1 MTNRIYLGFMDELIK
16 QAAKESAV
24 KSVIMSPVR
33 ATTSAAK
40 DIGEAVADAAR
51 AKVFGLGERIK
62 SLTGKH
68 DQDQLLQNMLLRA
81 RLEGKSPEELQKIF
95 KSVTGIRRQLGKLPE
110 DTKEEM
116 SGLFEA
122 FGQGKAGQS
131 FAQAAAARGAYPHP
145 ERFSVNLPLLGLT
158 SLGIAAAVSAMRAKK
173 KAEEEAKSP
182 TSSDQG

>member
-24 KSVIMSPVR
+24 KSALMSPVR
-33 ATTSAAK
+33 ATSAMAK
-40 DIGEAVADAAR
+40 DVGEVVADTAR
-51 AKVFGLGERIK
+51 EKIFGLGERIK

-68 DQDQLLQNMLLRA
+68 DQDQLLQNLLLRA
-81 RLEGKSPEELQKIF
+81 RLQGKSPEELQKIF
-95 KSVTGIRRQLGKLPE
+95 KSVTGIRRQLGKMPE
-110 DTKEEM
+110 DTKQEL

-131 FAQAAAARGAYPHP
+131 FAQAAHERGAYPQV
-145 ERFSVNLPLLGLT
+145 ERFSANLPLIGLT
-158 SLGIAAAVSAMRAKK
+158 GLGVAAAISAMRSKK
-173 KAEEEAKSP
+173 KADEAANNL